1 MMEKNP
7 IVRLVGLKTV
17 TAIMENIM
25 ELLKKWIIWSINLLL
40 SRHQVERK

>member
-25 ELLKKWIIWSINLLL
+25 ELPKK
-40 SRHQVERK
+40 